1 MIKTIAELL
10 TDQCLLAAC
19 SFPAALYALE
29 LALRDDCFQL
39 LRMGAVL

>member
-10 TDQCLLAAC
+10 NDNALLAAC
-19 SFPAALYALE
+19 SLPAALYALA